1 MFTPKGFSRLVPLV
15 SFTLATAAAD
25 TSEAKLTDDERR
37 QLLELLNESAV
48 L

>member
-1 MFTPKGFSRLVPLV
+1 MFTPKGLSKLVPLL
-15 SFTLATAAAD
+15 SFTLATGAAD
-25 TSEAKLTDDERR
+25 TPEAKLTDDERR